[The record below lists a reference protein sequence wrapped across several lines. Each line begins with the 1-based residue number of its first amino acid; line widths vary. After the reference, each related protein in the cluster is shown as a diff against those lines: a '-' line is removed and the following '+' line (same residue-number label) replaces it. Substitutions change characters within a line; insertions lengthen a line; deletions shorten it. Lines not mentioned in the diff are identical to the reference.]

1 MPHILF
7 VCTANIC
14 RSPVAEGLL
23 QRHFEEQGMDAWTVA
38 SAGTWATQER
48 GASRNS
54 ILVLADRGI
63 DIGSHQSRMVNR
75 EMLEEADLV
84 LCMESGHAEAL
95 HAEFPEMGYKVFML
109 SQMVGKRHS
118 IADPYGAELPAY
130 QRMLNEVET
139 LIEQGLPRIM
149 ELAGENARRRWGTIG
164 SDEG

>member
-23 QRHFEEQGMDAWTVA
+23 QRHFEEQGMDAWTVS
-38 SAGTWATQER
+38 SAGTWAVQER

-54 ILVLADRGI
+54 IAVLADRGI
-63 DIGSHQSRMVNR
+63 DIGAHQARMVNR

-95 HAEFPEMGYKVFML
+95 HAEFSEMAHKIYML
-109 SQMVGKRHS
+109 SQMAGKRHS

-130 QRMLNEVET
+130 QRMLDEVET
-139 LIEQGLPRIM
+139 LIEQGLPRII
-149 ELAGENARRRWGTIG
+149 ELAGENARRRWGTRG
-164 SDEG
+164 SDGG